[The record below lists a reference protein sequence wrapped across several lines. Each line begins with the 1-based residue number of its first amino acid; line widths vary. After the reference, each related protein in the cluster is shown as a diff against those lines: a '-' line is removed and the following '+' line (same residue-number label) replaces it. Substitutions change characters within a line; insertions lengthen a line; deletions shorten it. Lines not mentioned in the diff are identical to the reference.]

1 MKPKFLIGIGLILA
15 AVVAVMVFT
24 VLGNSS
30 MEVKVNDLIT
40 KQQAGQLTADRSLK
54 LTGLVVGD
62 SITYDASSLRLEFDV
77 VNDRDQLINNLAT
90 AQRVRVV
97 YQGVKP
103 DTLVNEAHAIVT
115 GKLGADGKFHA
126 GNSPDALLLQCP
138 TKYDNADKQ
147 ASASE

>member
-15 AVVAVMVFT
+15 AVAAVMVFT
-24 VLGNSS
+24 VMGNSS
-30 MEVKVNDLIT
+30 MEVKVNDLIA
-40 KQQAGQLTADRSLK
+40 KEQAGQLTPDRSLK
-54 LTGLVVGD
+54 LTGMVVGD
-62 SITYDASSLRLEFDV
+62 SITYDPASLKLEFDV
-77 VNDRDQLINNLAT
+77 VNDRNQLLNNLPH

-103 DTLVNEAHAIVT
+103 DTLVHEASAIVT

-147 ASASE
+147 ANASQ

>member
-15 AVVAVMVFT
+15 AVAAVMVFT
-24 VLGNSS
+24 VMGNSS

-40 KQQAGQLTADRSLK
+40 KQQAGQLTPDRSLK
-54 LTGLVVGD
+54 LTGVVVGE
-62 SITYDASSLRLEFDV
+62 SVTYDPNSLQLEFDV
-77 VNDRDQLINNLAT
+77 VNDRDQLVNNLPS

-115 GKLGADGKFHA
+115 GKLAADGKFHA

-138 TKYDNADKQ
+138 TKYDNADKEANAGQ
-147 ASASE
+147 

>member
-1 MKPKFLIGIGLILA
+1 MKPKFLIGIGFILA

-24 VLGNSS
+24 VMGNSS
-30 MEVKVNDLIT
+30 MEVKVDDLIT
-40 KQQAGQLTADRSLK
+40 KRQAGQITPDRSLK

-62 SITYDASSLRLEFDV
+62 SITYDSSSLKLEFDV
-77 VNDRDQLINNLAT
+77 VNDRDQLIHNLSS

-103 DTLVNEAHAIVT
+103 DTLVHEAHAIVT
-115 GKLGADGKFHA
+115 GKVGADGKFHA

-138 TKYDNADKQ
+138 TKYDNVDKEANAGQ
-147 ASASE
+147 

>member
-15 AVVAVMVFT
+15 AVAAVMVFT
-24 VLGNSS
+24 VMGNSS
-30 MEVKVNDLIT
+30 MEVKVNDLIA
-40 KQQAGQLTADRSLK
+40 KEQAGQLTPDRSLK

-62 SITYDASSLRLEFDV
+62 SITYDSNSLKLEFDV
-77 VNDRDQLINNLAT
+77 VNDRDQLINNLAN

-103 DTLVNEAHAIVT
+103 DTLMHEAHAIVT
-115 GKLGADGKFHA
+115 GKLAADGKFHA

-138 TKYDNADKQ
+138 TKYDNTDKQ
-147 ASASE
+147 ASAGE

>member
-15 AVVAVMVFT
+15 AVAAVMVFT
-24 VLGNSS
+24 VMGNSS
-30 MEVKVNDLIT
+30 MEVKVNDLLT
-40 KQQAGQLTADRSLK
+40 KQQAGQLTPDRSLK

-62 SITYDASSLRLEFDV
+62 SITYDPSSLKLEFDV
-77 VNDRDQLINNLAT
+77 VNDRDQLVNNLSG

-103 DTLVNEAHAIVT
+103 DTLVHEAHAIVT
-115 GKLGADGKFHA
+115 GKVGADGKFHA

-138 TKYDNADKQ
+138 TKYDDAAKEANAGQ
-147 ASASE
+147 

>member
-147 ASASE
+147 ASASK

>member
-24 VLGNSS
+24 VAGNSS
-30 MEVKVNDLIT
+30 MEVKVDDLVT
-40 KQQAGQLTADRSLK
+40 KQQAGQLTPDRSLK

-62 SITYDASSLRLEFDV
+62 SITYDPNSLKLEFDV
-77 VNDRDQLINNLAT
+77 VNDRDQLVNNLSS

-103 DTLVNEAHAIVT
+103 DTLVHEAHAIVT
-115 GKLGADGKFHA
+115 GKVGVDGKFHA

-138 TKYDNADKQ
+138 TKYDDAAKEANAG
-147 ASASE
+147 E